1 TDAFKTLR
9 LVWPGIEHL
18 PDELVVEPEEV
29 ADVVTFLT
37 SPAARA
43 IRGQTVVVDRGLS
56 NRLIR
61 PLLPREP
68 GTA

>member
-1 TDAFKTLR
+1 M
-9 LVWPGIEHL
+9 VWPGLEHL
-18 PDELVVEPEEV
+18 PDDLVVSPEEV
-29 ADVVTFLT
+29 ADVVAFLV

-61 PLLPREP
+61 PVLPSAP
-68 GTA
+68 G